1 MEISQEE
8 QKRYEELQLFA
19 LDYAR
24 RGMTQDLKA
33 MLDVGMPVN
42 LCDHK
47 GNSLIMLSS
56 YNGNVET
63 TQMLVNMNAQVDKKN
78 DRGQTPLAGVC
89 FKGYLDIVKILVHGG
104 ANIYENN
111 GMGTTPIMYASMFGN
126 YEIVKYLNKR
136 NSSLKSKA
144 YLLISKIF
152 AIIKSIFKKSLF
164 VGSLFGSENVQSKR
178 KLF

>member
-164 VGSLFGSENVQSKR
+164 IKNTLNKKEI
-178 KLF
+178 